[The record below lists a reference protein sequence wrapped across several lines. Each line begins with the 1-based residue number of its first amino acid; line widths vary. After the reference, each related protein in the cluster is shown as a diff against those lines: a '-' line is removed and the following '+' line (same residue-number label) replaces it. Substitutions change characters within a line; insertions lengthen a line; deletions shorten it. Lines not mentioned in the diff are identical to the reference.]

1 MPIFSKVKA
10 VGIGG
15 GLAGI
20 IVTII
25 VMVLQ
30 SRGVELNPET
40 IALIASG
47 VTALIGFLSGYLKR
61 EVVAFK

>member
-1 MPIFSKVKA
+1 MPVFSKVKA

-25 VMVLQ
+25 VAILKA
-30 SRGVELNPET
+30 RGVELSPEV